1 MKVWICAIAKME
13 ELYIREWIEW
23 HKKIGI
29 DHIIIGDN
37 NDSNYDK
44 PLQPIIKDYIDE
56 GYVEL
61 INKNDVLAAQNIFY
75 NEIYQLKKDKFDWIG
90 FIDIDE
96 FIELPAY
103 NNDIHLFL
111 DNDKLKD
118 IDAVI
123 FPWLNYGDNE
133 YLYYEDKPVKERFN
147 KPIYLEY
154 TSIKYFIKSLNNIK
168 KLISIHNPTR
178 LKTIDNCTLKCC
190 DSLLNQNFIPNYQTR
205 FDKYGNSYQT
215 FSQIIV
221 NKEYYNNAY
230 ISHYIT
236 KSTEEFIKYKI
247 LRGRC
252 DRKIGNYD
260 VRYNQYFYY
269 SLNTQTKEKDELFNK
284 YQNIIDN
291 SINKQLEKYH
301 MI

>member
-96 FIELPAY
+96 FVELPAY

-111 DNDKLKD
+111 GNDKLKD

-133 YLYYEDKPVKERFN
+133 YLYYEDKPVKERFI
-147 KPIYLEY
+147 KSIYLEY

-168 KLISIHNPTR
+168 KIVSIHNPTYA
-178 LKTIDNCTLKCC
+178 KTIDNYTLKCC
-190 DSLLNQNFIPNYQTR
+190 DSLLNQNFIPNYQTK
-205 FDKYGNSYQT
+205 FDKYGNSHQA
-215 FSQIIV
+215 FCQIII
-221 NKEYYNNAY
+221 NEKYYNNAY

-260 VRYNQYFYY
+260 IRYNKYFYY
-269 SLNTQTKEKDELFNK
+269 CMNTQTKEKDKLFDK

-291 SINKQLEKYH
+291 SINKQLEKYN
-301 MI
+301 MT